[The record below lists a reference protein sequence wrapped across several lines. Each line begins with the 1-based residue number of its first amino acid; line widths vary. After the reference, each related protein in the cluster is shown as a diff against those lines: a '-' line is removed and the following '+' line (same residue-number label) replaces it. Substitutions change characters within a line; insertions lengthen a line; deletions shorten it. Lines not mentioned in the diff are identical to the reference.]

1 MHVPLCLIN
10 GTDSCFFIV
19 DSKDQLAKQEGSGAL
34 DRSPESFPGSF
45 GPVVKEDMSFKI
57 FLFLALVAISFSR
70 AD

>member
-10 GTDSCFFIV
+10 GTDSCFFIA

-34 DRSPESFPGSF
+34 DRSF

-57 FLFLALVAISFSR
+57 LLLLALVAISFSR